1 MKPLILG
8 SLIVALSLPV
18 MLPAQSAEADKAFAA
33 FEASKR
39 PTPPSGVDTSDR
51 AAQLRWA
58 DSAQQELGKRGL
70 DLIAA
75 YPNDPRR
82 WEVVQFISSGIRP
95 YFVKEIGPDFATVG
109 MKAVVIDET
118 AKAKWTAKLAEL
130 RQAMATATD
139 VPPGPREE
147 MDWSDFAKDFRAT
160 TQAKTNGQPYDY
172 SVFLPRFEAHAAK
185 FADLTDTII
194 RRADDYLGA
203 LARYD
208 EPAAAAAWVRLAAK
222 SPSDALRAHAK
233 QKVEFAEVM
242 SRPLDIAF
250 TAADGRKVDLKD
262 LRGKVVLIDFWAT
275 WCGPCI
281 AELPNVKKVYSE
293 YHDKGFEIVGIALE
307 NAKLTPKDTPEQKEK
322 KLAAAR
328 KVLTDFTTKEAM
340 SWPQYFDGKWWN
352 NDISTKYFIQGIPAM
367 FLLDQQ
373 GKVVTTNAR
382 GEKLESEVRRLLGL

>member
-1 MKPLILG
+1 MKPLLLG
-8 SLIVALSLPV
+8 SLIVALALPAI
-18 MLPAQSAEADKAFAA
+18 LPAQSADADRAFAD
-33 FEASKR
+33 FESSKR
-39 PTPPSGVDTSDR
+39 PTPPSGLDTSDR
-51 AAQLRWA
+51 AAQLRWS
-58 DSAQQELGKRGL
+58 DSAQQEIGKRGL

-82 WEVVQFISSGIRP
+82 WEIVQFISSGIRP

-130 RQAMATATD
+130 RQAMAAATD

-147 MDWSDFAKDFRAT
+147 MDWSAFAKDFRAM
-160 TQAKTNGQPYDY
+160 TQAKTNGLTYDY

-185 FADLTDTII
+185 FTDLADTIV

-208 EPAAAAAWVRLAAK
+208 ESAAANAWVRLAEK

-233 QKVEFAEVM
+233 KKVQFADVM

-293 YHDKGFEIVGIALE
+293 YHDKGFDVVGIALE
-307 NAKLTPKDTPEQKEK
+307 NAKLTPKDTPEQKER
-322 KLAAAR
+322 KLTAAR
-328 KVLTDFTTKEAM
+328 KVLTDFTTKENM
-340 SWPQYFDGKWWN
+340 LWPQYFDGKWWN

-373 GKVVTTNAR
+373 GKVATTNAR
-382 GEKLESEVRRLLGL
+382 GEKLEAEVRRLLGL